1 MIALSLL
8 ACANLDAFVF
18 NGVPCSQIGPETC
31 EGKDSAWDALCV
43 VCEQPYDWTRDYPWM
58 DGTLRPD
65 QSIRPVD
72 DWLVT
77 ELDVKTEDGEGHLDG
92 VFLAAHGDDPV
103 LARITLLYN
112 HGNYASIEHYQPRI
126 RMLYEAGY
134 NVLAWDYRGYG
145 KTTPE
150 TSPTAEQHLSDAS
163 LMLAE
168 ARRLAPDPDLVIPYG
183 YSLGT
188 ITATAQ
194 AVEADSCALL
204 LEAPFASMASI
215 ANDNTTLSLG
225 EQLFSAGGFDS
236 RARMDVY
243 EGAALGMTGT
253 EDRTA
258 PTEKVHALLERGP
271 GPREV
276 WELPGVHHGVS
287 DGGIPEAGLDDYLD
301 HLRTFLDQHGC
312 L

>member
-1 MIALSLL
+1 M
-8 ACANLDAFVF
+8 
-18 NGVPCSQIGPETC
+18 
-31 EGKDSAWDALCV
+31 
-43 VCEQPYDWTRDYPWM
+43 
-58 DGTLRPD
+58 
-65 QSIRPVD
+65 
-72 DWLVT
+72 
-77 ELDVKTEDGEGHLDG
+77 
-92 VFLAAHGDDPV
+92 
-103 LARITLLYN
+103 
-112 HGNYASIEHYQPRI
+112 
-126 RMLYEAGY
+126 
-134 NVLAWDYRGYG
+134 
-145 KTTPE
+145 
-150 TSPTAEQHLSDAS
+150 
-163 LMLAE
+163 
-168 ARRLAPDPDLVIPYG
+168 
-183 YSLGT
+183 LGT